1 MDQWIASLVTLVGSS
16 AGVLARATAERL
28 MSVWKTI
35 TGIFGRV
42 RAAWDLLYGRAR
54 RWALAQARHAL
65 ATLNA
70 LRWTVSVLIPYKLAT
85 LADSIAAWVRER
97 IVQVV
102 TAVSAQLARLEAW
115 VERAVKAAVGELR
128 QVRDWL
134 VARIADVAALARTA
148 AERVSDLLDSPDRL
162 VTWILGPLTRAL
174 WEWVWRE
181 AARLGELAWRYR
193 QQITARALAVVEDV
207 LARII

>member
-1 MDQWIASLVTLVGSS
+1 MA
-16 AGVLARATAERL
+16 
-28 MSVWKTI
+28 VWKTI

-70 LRWTVSVLIPYKLAT
+70 LRWMASVLIPYKIAT

-97 IVQVV
+97 IGQAV
-102 TAVSAQLARLEAW
+102 TAVSGALARLEAW
-115 VERAVKAAVGELR
+115 AERAIRSALGELR

-134 VARIADVAALARTA
+134 LDRIASVASLARTV
-148 AERVSDLLDSPDRL
+148 AERVSDLLGSPDRL
-162 VTWILGPLTRAL
+162 VTWILDPLTRAL
-174 WEWVWRE
+174 WAWAWRE
-181 AARLGELAWRYR
+181 AGRLGELAWRYR
-193 QQITARALAVVEDV
+193 QQITTRALVAVEDI